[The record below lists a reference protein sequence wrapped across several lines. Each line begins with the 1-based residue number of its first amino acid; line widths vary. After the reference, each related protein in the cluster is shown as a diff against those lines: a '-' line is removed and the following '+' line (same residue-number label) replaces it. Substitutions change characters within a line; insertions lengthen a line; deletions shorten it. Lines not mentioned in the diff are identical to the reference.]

1 MWVSVVGVDFQISLA
16 ALIFQ
21 RYIFQIELIQH
32 VFVDQMDFKLESNG
46 TRLAITE
53 TVKRLPN

>member
-1 MWVSVVGVDFQISLA
+1 MVGVDFQISLA